1 MRDSLLYL
9 VDVESIDRENAVVS
23 LNIFINYKVPLQMVN
38 LDITFPSTMVQN
50 LKKSINI
57 DEIDEELRDSLIMIF
72 RDCQNA
78 VNDITINSREI
89 ISLTECK
96 FKSRKLSTLG
106 KPYDTRDI
114 VYKNMLKAVK
124 EMEKKSFTKLFYKKM
139 LKLYMDLSLIEDF
152 IDFCIEN
159 KDFEEVKPFLIYPF
173 KIRGFNEKTLIKLG
187 NIAVYFNDF
196 ETGERL
202 FSLALKLNPSNPYA
216 LIGKAQCLYQQ
227 GEENFLM
234 YLQKAYHFN
243 KKITV
248 EIVTKRF
255 NFRKKNCSVFDV
267 ISLKEAMEIVSI
279 PPEAL
284 ENLER
289 LSIPY
294 RFESA
299 KGSIYF
305 IKSELL
311 AWKETMDSLQ
321 IISKR
326 FN

>member
-9 VDVESIDRENAVVS
+9 VDVENIDRKEAVVS
-23 LNIFINYKVPLQMVN
+23 LNIFVNYKVPLQRVN

-50 LKKSINI
+50 LKKILNI

-78 VNDITINSREI
+78 INDITLNSREI

-106 KPYDTRDI
+106 KPYETRDI
-114 VYKNMLKAVK
+114 VYKNILKAVK
-124 EMEKKSFTKLFYKKM
+124 EMEKKRFSKLFYKKV
-139 LKLYMDLSLIEDF
+139 LKLYIDLNLLEDY
-152 IDFCIEN
+152 IDFCLEN
-159 KDFEEVKPFLIYPF
+159 KDFDEIKPFLIYPF
-173 KIRGFNEKTLIKLG
+173 KIKGFKEETLIKLG
-187 NIAVYFNDF
+187 NIGVFF
-196 ETGERL
+196 EDYETAERL
-202 FSLALKLNPSNPYA
+202 FSLALKSNASNPYA

-227 GEENFLM
+227 GDENFLM

-248 EIVTKRF
+248 EVVTKRF
-255 NFRKKNCSVFDV
+255 NFRKKNCSVFEV
-267 ISLKEAMEIVSI
+267 ISLKEAMEIVNI

-294 RFESA
+294 RFETA

-305 IKSELL
+305 IKSELM

-326 FN
+326 FS

>member
-9 VDVESIDRENAVVS
+9 IDIESIDRENAKVS
-23 LNIFINYKVPLQMVN
+23 LNIFVNYKVPLQTLTM
-38 LDITFPSTMVQN
+38 DITFPSTMVQN
-50 LKKSINI
+50 LRKNLNLE
-57 DEIDEELRDSLIMIF
+57 EIDEELRDSLIMIF

-78 VNDITINSREI
+78 INDITLSLREI
-89 ISLTECK
+89 VSLTECK
-96 FKSRKLSTLG
+96 FRSRKLSTLG
-106 KPYDTRDI
+106 KPYETRDI
-114 VYKNMLKAVK
+114 VYKNILKAVK
-124 EMEKKSFTKLFYKKM
+124 EMEKTKFSKLFYRKL
-139 LKLYMDLSLIEDF
+139 LKLYMDLSLLEEY
-152 IDFCIEN
+152 IDFCIAN
-159 KDFEEVKPFLIYPF
+159 KEFDEVKPYLVLPLKTKGF
-173 KIRGFNEKTLIKLG
+173 KEKTLIKLG
-187 NIAVYFNDF
+187 NIGVYFEDY
-196 ETGERL
+196 ETAERL
-202 FSLALKLNPSNPYA
+202 FTLALKSNPSNPYA

-227 GEENFLM
+227 NDENFLM

-248 EIVTKRF
+248 EVVTKRF

-267 ISLKEAMEIVSI
+267 ISLKEAMEIVQI

-294 RFESA
+294 RFEAA